1 MFGNSRSSW
10 LDTGLSL
17 VSHER
22 ASCANTLGRPDVP
35 TRYAR
40 WSVYIAVL
48 SGHLTFIMPKK
59 GSYLDI
65 LILSDIKR
73 EELMV
78 ILVLSMKEVR
88 AKEVECC
95 LMQMKASMQNCGRE
109 LIKLNLLDVGGF
121 CLLPKQLS
129 LIIILVIKK
138 QVCFLWLE
146 WQMKALVKV
155 LNFKIW
161 EKKKKP
167 PEEDISRKEKNIEEK
182 DKEYEAGAF

>member
-1 MFGNSRSSW
+1 MSVISAWQLSQFMTRYW
-10 LDTGLSL
+10 LRLSL
-17 VSHER
+17 VPHER
-22 ASCANTLGRPDVP
+22 ASCASTLRRPDVR

-95 LMQMKASMQNCGRE
+95 LMHRLLPPPQGSRRKSQETVIYEFIIINITFFFYLYPKLEIKCMIMQNIC
-109 LIKLNLLDVGGF
+109 LMSLLNT
-121 CLLPKQLS
+121 
-129 LIIILVIKK
+129 
-138 QVCFLWLE
+138 
-146 WQMKALVKV
+146 
-155 LNFKIW
+155 
-161 EKKKKP
+161 KKKKTI
-167 PEEDISRKEKNIEEK
+167 DARISNL
-182 DKEYEAGAF
+182 